1 MNMIIKLI
9 CAVVLAVLTYFP
21 ASIPDKNTRLI
32 IGIVIGLPSIIL
44 IITGRIQLG
53 KSFAVLPKAKAL
65 VTKGLYSKIRHPL
78 YFFLDIFL
86 LGLIIFL
93 GLPVLILA
101 WIVLV
106 LVHLHE
112 SDREEKV
119 LAIAFG
125 NEFDEYKAI
134 TWF

>member
-86 LGLIIFL
+86 LGLIIIL
-93 GLPVLILA
+93 GLPILIIV

-119 LAIAFG
+119 LAKAFG
-125 NEFDEYKAI
+125 NEFEEYKSL